1 MLLDATPRKLADAA
15 VHWAAQQLLGENLP
29 DKVGVCRL
37 AWEEE
42 TERVLMK
49 WLQDN
54 PKQGSAGLV
63 GGKQKNKNKGLPLH
77 EQAMKAMCYVLM
89 HAAGT
94 EECPISEEGW
104 VKWQQLAAH
113 QSCKRFQ
120 NWVLLEALDQDKKD
134 RLVAKQD
141 TDGVWWVAAWSGH
154 TQERVV
160 GPAAVVPTE
169 ELPAL
174 LAHGSYRRH
183 TASIQKKG
191 LVRGDRDVHFHDPEE
206 HAERWR
212 VDLETRI
219 DIDVKKA
226 VDLGCKFRKT
236 GNKVWLCDSTVPP
249 AAIIRITPWDGLPE
263 GRSLEDR
270 EDEHGSAAS
279 SAKAPMSSA
288 ALPIRPKVTGRWGP
302 MPEEEK
308 KPITEEILYR
318 RRQRPREQLTRELRR
333 WPCCGPRDPR
343 RVSPGKQREKWKLIG
358 GALTLRWKSPRPSQ
372 QERLYRTCRT

>member
-134 RLVAKQD
+134 RLVE
-141 TDGVWWVAAWSGH
+141 TLMESGGSRPGRA
-154 TQERVV
+154 TRRGE
-160 GPAAVVPTE
+160 
-169 ELPAL
+169 L
-174 LAHGSYRRH
+174 LAQPQWSQPRNSRPCWRMAA
-183 TASIQKKG
+183 T
-191 LVRGDRDVHFHDPEE
+191 DVT
-206 HAERWR
+206 
-212 VDLETRI
+212 L
-219 DIDVKKA
+219 
-226 VDLGCKFRKT
+226 
-236 GNKVWLCDSTVPP
+236 
-249 AAIIRITPWDGLPE
+249 
-263 GRSLEDR
+263 
-270 EDEHGSAAS
+270 
-279 SAKAPMSSA
+279 
-288 ALPIRPKVTGRWGP
+288 RPF
-302 MPEEEK
+302 
-308 KPITEEILYR
+308 R
-318 RRQRPREQLTRELRR
+318 RRG
-333 WPCCGPRDPR
+333 W
-343 RVSPGKQREKWKLIG
+343 
-358 GALTLRWKSPRPSQ
+358 
-372 QERLYRTCRT
+372 

>member
-1 MLLDATPRKLADAA
+1 MLLDATLRKLADAA
-15 VHWAAQQLLGENLP
+15 VRWAAQQLLGENLP
-29 DKVGVCRL
+29 DKVGVCQL

-141 TDGVWWVAAWSGH
+141 TDGVWWAAAWSGH

-169 ELPAL
+169 ELPPCWRMA
-174 LAHGSYRRH
+174 A
-183 TASIQKKG
+183 T
-191 LVRGDRDVHFHDPEE
+191 DVT
-206 HAERWR
+206 
-212 VDLETRI
+212 L
-219 DIDVKKA
+219 
-226 VDLGCKFRKT
+226 
-236 GNKVWLCDSTVPP
+236 
-249 AAIIRITPWDGLPE
+249 
-263 GRSLEDR
+263 
-270 EDEHGSAAS
+270 
-279 SAKAPMSSA
+279 
-288 ALPIRPKVTGRWGP
+288 RPF
-302 MPEEEK
+302 
-308 KPITEEILYR
+308 R
-318 RRQRPREQLTRELRR
+318 RRG
-333 WPCCGPRDPR
+333 W
-343 RVSPGKQREKWKLIG
+343 
-358 GALTLRWKSPRPSQ
+358 
-372 QERLYRTCRT
+372 

>member
-1 MLLDATPRKLADAA
+1 MLLQATPRKLADAA

-63 GGKQKNKNKGLPLH
+63 GGQQKNKNKGLPLH

-120 NWVLLEALDQDKKD
+120 NWALLEALDQDKKD

-308 KPITEEILYR
+308 KPITEEILDVAKGLGSNL
-318 RRQRPREQLTRELRR
+318 PENFEDGLAVDLATR
-333 WPCCGPRDPR
+333 
-343 RVSPGKQREKWKLIG
+343 
-358 GALTLRWKSPRPSQ
+358 GAFRARGSRGRNGS
-372 QERLYRTCRT
+372 

>member
-1 MLLDATPRKLADAA
+1 MLIGKGPDGPAARTITPAEAAKLLHGRSSRYQEEDRRTACGDPKMLLDATPRKLADAA

-160 GPAAVVPTE
+160 GPGSGPNRGTPGLAGAWQLPTSHCVHSE
-169 ELPAL
+169 E
-174 LAHGSYRRH
+174 GV
-183 TASIQKKG
+183 G
-191 LVRGDRDVHFHDPEE
+191 
-206 HAERWR
+206 ER
-212 VDLETRI
+212 
-219 DIDVKKA
+219 
-226 VDLGCKFRKT
+226 
-236 GNKVWLCDSTVPP
+236 
-249 AAIIRITPWDGLPE
+249 
-263 GRSLEDR
+263 
-270 EDEHGSAAS
+270 
-279 SAKAPMSSA
+279 
-288 ALPIRPKVTGRWGP
+288 
-302 MPEEEK
+302 
-308 KPITEEILYR
+308 
-318 RRQRPREQLTRELRR
+318 RPRCPL
-333 WPCCGPRDPR
+333 
-343 RVSPGKQREKWKLIG
+343 
-358 GALTLRWKSPRPSQ
+358 PRPRGTRRAVAGRPRNTDRYRC
-372 QERLYRTCRT
+372 QESR

>member
-15 VHWAAQQLLGENLP
+15 VRWAAQQLLGENLP

-89 HAAGT
+89 HAAGA

-113 QSCKRFQ
+113 QSCNSKTGCCWKHSTRT
-120 NWVLLEALDQDKKD
+120 KKD

-174 LAHGSYRRH
+174 LAHGSYRRR

-308 KPITEEILYR
+308 KPITEEILDVAKGLGSNLPENFEDGLAVDLATRGAFR
-318 RRQRPREQLTRELRR
+318 RGSRGRN
-333 WPCCGPRDPR
+333 G
-343 RVSPGKQREKWKLIG
+343 S
-358 GALTLRWKSPRPSQ
+358 
-372 QERLYRTCRT
+372 

>member
-120 NWVLLEALDQDKKD
+120 NWVLLEALDSLRSKT
-134 RLVAKQD
+134 LME
-141 TDGVWWVAAWSGH
+141 SGGSRPGRA
-154 TQERVV
+154 TRRRELLAQ
-160 GPAAVVPTE
+160 AVVPTE

-308 KPITEEILYR
+308 KPIPKR
-318 RRQRPREQLTRELRR
+318 
-333 WPCCGPRDPR
+333 
-343 RVSPGKQREKWKLIG
+343 S
-358 GALTLRWKSPRPSQ
+358 
-372 QERLYRTCRT
+372 